1 MLSQCNVRIPESSDP
16 VGIGRR
22 TATTDD
28 GRIEPFVPISVWTR
42 AKRRVKLIRMS
53 PVDRFVMPRPE
64 AIKIL
69 GRRTAR
75 EVGLP
80 AAAKFLDM
88 VVALRGD
95 KPFIPRGVHRFST
108 FEESQAWSIRMMA
121 RRRIPDRR
129 S

>member
-1 MLSQCNVRIPESSDP
+1 
-16 VGIGRR
+16 
-22 TATTDD
+22 
-28 GRIEPFVPISVWTR
+28 
-42 AKRRVKLIRMS
+42 MS
-53 PVDRFVMPRPE
+53 PVDSFVMARPE
-64 AIKIL
+64 AIKVL
-69 GRRTAR
+69 GRRTAH
-75 EVGLP
+75 ETGLP

-88 VVALRGD
+88 VIELRGD